1 MKLEEEIKSRFDSEY
16 HKMAVNI
23 IYTQYFMQRKVH
35 VILKPFGITKQQ
47 YNVLRILRGQSP
59 NKVNI
64 STIIER
70 MLDKM
75 SNASRLVNKLAEK
88 GLVSKSTGSADKRNT
103 EVWITKKGLKM
114 LEEIKPLI
122 LDHYKALEGISAEE
136 AKVVNEILD
145 KVRESYIAKDGPM
158 DMTDFDD

>member
-1 MKLEEEIKSRFDSEY
+1 MNLEEEIKSRFESEY

-23 IYTQYFMQRKVH
+23 IYTQYFMQRRVH

-47 YNVLRILRGQSP
+47 YNVLRILRGQNP

-64 STIIER
+64 SAIIER

-75 SNASRLVNKLAEK
+75 SNASRLVNKLVEK
-88 GLVSKSTGSADKRNT
+88 GLVNKSTGSADKRNT

-114 LEEIKPLI
+114 LDEIKPLI
-122 LDHYKALEGISAEE
+122 LNHYKALENITVDE
-136 AKVVNEILD
+136 ARVVNEILD
-145 KVRESYIAKDGPM
+145 RVRASYIAKDGPM
-158 DMTDFDD
+158 DIMDYED